1 MGSPGTSA
9 DNAVVESFSGSLK
22 TELVYRSDFDS
33 LEEAKAALFEYIESF
48 YNTHRRHSYLGGVS
62 PREFEKS
69 ATLGTKAA

>member
-1 MGSPGTSA
+1 MNQLSTHTVLIRIATVLTAFSA
-9 DNAVVESFSGSLK
+9 IDAH
-22 TELVYRSDFDS
+22 
-33 LEEAKAALFEYIESF
+33 EEAKAALFEYIESF